1 MTIAD
6 RITQLAGMKA
16 AQKAAL
22 EGQGRTPS
30 DDWTTYAGEIAAI
43 EGGGDPWV
51 PPPPSDLTSAAN
63 LFHGWTWLET
73 APFFDT
79 SNVTDMTY
87 MFYNCGSLTSVPLF
101 DTSSVT
107 DMSAMFYNCGSLT
120 SVPLFDTSSVTD
132 MTAMFVSCSALV

>member
-101 DTSSVT
+101 DTSSAT
-107 DMSAMFYNCGSLT
+107 DMTAMFGSCSALVE
-120 SVPLFDTSSVTD
+120 VPLFDTSSVTN
-132 MTAMFVSCSALV
+132 MSSMFYDCGS